1 MLNGMLVSFPKK
13 KKTKIENYIKIY
25 EQKHTVSSII
35 IIMPNA
41 NKYGIR
47 WVFSDMWRKILDL
60 KKNPTQCFRRKT
72 TDKLRNTGICNS
84 ATLLLKSS
92 CWVYSQQYS
101 QRQNYRWTSGVHRK
115 WLFCLRQYHV
125 KQAGLKV
132 TEFYLTL
139 LPTSHSNAGIK
150 VVITLLTVSKVFFII
165 SFISEIIIR
174 LFSPYH
180 KI

>member
-60 KKNPTQCFRRKT
+60 KKTLPNALEEKQQTNLVTPVSVTQQLFYLRVLVEYIVNNTVKDRT
-72 TDKLRNTGICNS
+72 TDGLV
-84 ATLLLKSS
+84 
-92 CWVYSQQYS
+92 VYIGSDCFVWDS
-101 QRQNYRWTSGVHRK
+101 
-115 WLFCLRQYHV
+115 
-125 KQAGLKV
+125 
-132 TEFYLTL
+132 
-139 LPTSHSNAGIK
+139 IM
-150 VVITLLTVSKVFFII
+150 
-165 SFISEIIIR
+165 
-174 LFSPYH
+174 
-180 KI
+180 